1 MDKKKLTTKQQR
13 FVDFYEGNATEACRK
28 AGYKGS
34 NHTLEQVAY
43 ENLRKPYIISAIESR
58 ERLSKEKVI
67 MDRESRQELWTM
79 IALDKEERTETRL
92 RASELL
98 GKSEGDFI
106 DRHELSGNIA
116 IEEYKRDIKE
126 KVDALIRST
135 FYNDPHA
142 TRFIL
147 TLPKHAI

>member
-1 MDKKKLTTKQQR
+1 M
-13 FVDFYEGNATEACRK
+13 DFYDGNATEACRK
-28 AGYKGS
+28 AGYKG
-34 NHTLEQVAY
+34 N
-43 ENLRKPYIISAIESR
+43 ENTINQMANKLVRNGKIKTAIEKR
-58 ERLSKEKVI
+58 EKLSNKRII

-79 IALDKEERTETRL
+79 IALDKEERTDTRL

-106 DRHELSGNIA
+106 ARHELSGNIS

-135 FYNDPHA
+135 FYKN
-142 TRFIL
+142 
-147 TLPKHAI
+147 

>member
-1 MDKKKLTTKQQR
+1 M
-13 FVDFYEGNATEACRK
+13 GND
-28 AGYKGS
+28 
-34 NHTLEQVAY
+34 
-43 ENLRKPYIISAIESR
+43 LRNGKIKTAIEKR
-58 ERLSKEKVI
+58 EKLSNKRII

-79 IALDKEERTETRL
+79 IALDINERTDTRL

-135 FYNDPHA
+135 FYKN
-142 TRFIL
+142 
-147 TLPKHAI
+147 

>member
-13 FVDFYEGNATEACRK
+13 FVDFYDGNATEACRK

-43 ENLRKPYIISAIESR
+43 ENLRKPEIVSAIESR
-58 ERLSKEKVI
+58 ERLSKEKAI

-79 IALDKEERTETRL
+79 IALDVNERTDIRL

-106 DRHELSGNIA
+106 DRHELSGSIA

-135 FYNDPHA
+135 FYKN
-142 TRFIL
+142 
-147 TLPKHAI
+147 

>member
-1 MDKKKLTTKQQR
+1 MDKNKLTTKQQR
-13 FVDFYEGNATEACRK
+13 FVDFYDGNATEACRK
-28 AGYKGS
+28 AGYKG
-34 NHTLEQVAY
+34 NENTLNQMANKLVR
-43 ENLRKPYIISAIESR
+43 NGKIKTAIEKR
-58 ERLSKEKVI
+58 EKLSNKRII

-79 IALDKEERTETRL
+79 IALDKEERTDTRL

-106 DRHELSGNIA
+106 DRHELSGSIA

-135 FYNDPHA
+135 FYKN
-142 TRFIL
+142 
-147 TLPKHAI
+147 

>member
-1 MDKKKLTTKQQR
+1 MDKNKLTTKQQR
-13 FVDFYEGNATEACRK
+13 FVDFYDGNATEACRK

-34 NHTLEQVAY
+34 ENTLKSVASK
-43 ENLRKPYIISAIESR
+43 NMTKHDIISAIESR
-58 ERLSKEKVI
+58 ERLSKEKAI

-79 IALDKEERTETRL
+79 IALDKEERTDTRL

-135 FYNDPHA
+135 FYKN
-142 TRFIL
+142 
-147 TLPKHAI
+147 

>member
-13 FVDFYEGNATEACRK
+13 FVDFYDGNATEACRK

-43 ENLRKPYIISAIESR
+43 ENLRKPEIVSAIESR

-79 IALDKEERTETRL
+79 IALDINEKTDTRL

-135 FYNDPHA
+135 FYKN
-142 TRFIL
+142 
-147 TLPKHAI
+147 

>member
-13 FVDFYEGNATEACRK
+13 CVDFYDGNATEACRK

-34 NHTLEQVAY
+34 ENTLKSVASK
-43 ENLRKPYIISAIESR
+43 NMTKHDIISAIESR
-58 ERLSKEKVI
+58 ERLSKEKAI

-79 IALDKEERTETRL
+79 IALDKEERTDTRL

-135 FYNDPHA
+135 FYNN
-142 TRFIL
+142 
-147 TLPKHAI
+147 

>member
-1 MDKKKLTTKQQR
+1 MDKNKLTTKQQR
-13 FVDFYEGNATEACRK
+13 FVDFYDGNATEACRK

-34 NHTLEQVAY
+34 KNTLKSVASK
-43 ENLRKPYIISAIESR
+43 NMTKHDIISAIESR
-58 ERLSKEKVI
+58 ERLSKEKAI

-79 IALDKEERTETRL
+79 IALDINERTDTRL

-135 FYNDPHA
+135 FYKN
-142 TRFIL
+142 
-147 TLPKHAI
+147 

>member
-13 FVDFYEGNATEACRK
+13 FVDFYDGNATEACRK

-43 ENLRKPYIISAIESR
+43 ENLRKPEIVSAIESR
-58 ERLSKEKVI
+58 ERLSKEKAI

-79 IALDKEERTETRL
+79 IALDKEERTDTRL

-106 DRHELSGNIA
+106 DRHELSGSIA

-135 FYNDPHA
+135 FYNN
-142 TRFIL
+142 
-147 TLPKHAI
+147 

>member
-1 MDKKKLTTKQQR
+1 MDKNKLTTKQQR
-13 FVDFYEGNATEACRK
+13 FVDFYDGNATEACRK

-34 NHTLEQVAY
+34 ENTLKSVASK
-43 ENLRKPYIISAIESR
+43 NMTKHDIISAIESR
-58 ERLSKEKVI
+58 ERLSKEKAI

-79 IALDKEERTETRL
+79 IALDINERTDTRL

-135 FYNDPHA
+135 FYKN
-142 TRFIL
+142 
-147 TLPKHAI
+147 

>member
-13 FVDFYEGNATEACRK
+13 FVDFYDCNATEACRK

-34 NHTLEQVAY
+34 ENTLKSVASK
-43 ENLRKPYIISAIESR
+43 NMTKHDIISAIESR
-58 ERLSKEKVI
+58 ERLSKEKAI

-79 IALDKEERTETRL
+79 IALDKEERTDTRL

-106 DRHELSGNIA
+106 DRHELSGSIA

-135 FYNDPHA
+135 FYNN
-142 TRFIL
+142 
-147 TLPKHAI
+147 

>member
-1 MDKKKLTTKQQR
+1 L
-13 FVDFYEGNATEACRK
+13 
-28 AGYKGS
+28 
-34 NHTLEQVAY
+34 L
-43 ENLRKPYIISAIESR
+43 
-58 ERLSKEKVI
+58 
-67 MDRESRQELWTM
+67 
-79 IALDKEERTETRL
+79 ALDKEERTDTRL

-135 FYNDPHA
+135 FYNN
-142 TRFIL
+142 
-147 TLPKHAI
+147 

>member
-13 FVDFYEGNATEACRK
+13 FVDFYDGNATEACRK

-34 NHTLEQVAY
+34 ENTLKSVASK
-43 ENLRKPYIISAIESR
+43 NMTKHDIISAIESR
-58 ERLSKEKVI
+58 ERLSKEKAI

-79 IALDKEERTETRL
+79 IALDVNERTDIRL

-106 DRHELSGNIA
+106 DRHELSGSIA

-135 FYNDPHA
+135 FYKN
-142 TRFIL
+142 
-147 TLPKHAI
+147 

>member
-1 MDKKKLTTKQQR
+1 MDKNKLTTKQQR
-13 FVDFYEGNATEACRK
+13 FVDFYDGNATEACRK

-34 NHTLEQVAY
+34 ENTLKSVASK
-43 ENLRKPYIISAIESR
+43 NMTKHDIISAIESR
-58 ERLSKEKVI
+58 ERLSKEKAI

-79 IALDKEERTETRL
+79 IALDKEERTDTRL

-106 DRHELSGNIA
+106 DRHELSGSIA

-135 FYNDPHA
+135 FYKN
-142 TRFIL
+142 
-147 TLPKHAI
+147 

>member
-1 MDKKKLTTKQQR
+1 MDKNKLTTKQQR
-13 FVDFYEGNATEACRK
+13 FVDFYDGNATEACRK
-28 AGYKGS
+28 AGYKG
-34 NHTLEQVAY
+34 NENTLNQMANKLVR
-43 ENLRKPYIISAIESR
+43 NGKIKTAIEKR
-58 ERLSKEKVI
+58 EKLSNKRII

-79 IALDKEERTETRL
+79 IALDKEERTDTRL

-135 FYNDPHA
+135 FYKN
-142 TRFIL
+142 
-147 TLPKHAI
+147 

>member
-13 FVDFYEGNATEACRK
+13 FVDFYDGNATEACRK
-28 AGYKGS
+28 AGYKG
-34 NHTLEQVAY
+34 NENTLNQMANKLVR
-43 ENLRKPYIISAIESR
+43 NGKIKTAIEKR
-58 ERLSKEKVI
+58 EKLSNKRII

-79 IALDKEERTETRL
+79 IALDIKERTDTRL

-135 FYNDPHA
+135 FYKN
-142 TRFIL
+142 
-147 TLPKHAI
+147 

>member
-13 FVDFYEGNATEACRK
+13 FVDFYDGNATEACRK

-34 NHTLEQVAY
+34 ENTLKSVASK
-43 ENLRKPYIISAIESR
+43 NMTKHDIISAIESR
-58 ERLSKEKVI
+58 ERLSKEKAI

-79 IALDKEERTETRL
+79 IALDVNERTDIRL

-106 DRHELSGNIA
+106 DRHELSGSIA

-135 FYNDPHA
+135 FYNN
-142 TRFIL
+142 
-147 TLPKHAI
+147 

>member
-1 MDKKKLTTKQQR
+1 MDKNKLTTKQQR
-13 FVDFYEGNATEACRK
+13 FVDFYDGNATEACRK
-28 AGYKGS
+28 AGYKG
-34 NHTLEQVAY
+34 NENTLNQMANKLVR
-43 ENLRKPYIISAIESR
+43 NGKIKTAIEKR
-58 ERLSKEKVI
+58 EKLSNKRII

-79 IALDKEERTETRL
+79 IALDVNERTDIRL

-135 FYNDPHA
+135 FYKN
-142 TRFIL
+142 
-147 TLPKHAI
+147 

>member
-13 FVDFYEGNATEACRK
+13 FVDFYDGNATEACRK
-28 AGYKGS
+28 AGYKG
-34 NHTLEQVAY
+34 NENTLNQMANKLVR
-43 ENLRKPYIISAIESR
+43 NGKIKTAIEKR
-58 ERLSKEKVI
+58 EKLSNKRII

-79 IALDKEERTETRL
+79 IALDVNERTDIRL

-106 DRHELSGNIA
+106 DRHELSGSIA

-135 FYNDPHA
+135 FYKN
-142 TRFIL
+142 
-147 TLPKHAI
+147 

>member
-1 MDKKKLTTKQQR
+1 MDKNKLTTKQQR
-13 FVDFYEGNATEACRK
+13 FVDFYDGNATEACRK
-28 AGYKGS
+28 AGYKG
-34 NHTLEQVAY
+34 NENTLNQMANKLVR
-43 ENLRKPYIISAIESR
+43 NGKIKTAIEKR
-58 ERLSKEKVI
+58 EKLSNKRII

-79 IALDKEERTETRL
+79 IALDINERTDTRL

-135 FYNDPHA
+135 FYKN
-142 TRFIL
+142 
-147 TLPKHAI
+147 